1 MTPRPAFRYPLDRRQ
16 RTRLAYTAT
25 AAATRWAAASGID
38 VMALSRNPAVAATL
52 EAGIRAEQCARALRP
67 DVACRPVQP
76 IHHHD
81 GGGVSR
87 ASPRASER
95 SSTSPAI
102 VFLNGWT
109 ASGLVWP
116 RDLIAALERDHRVIR
131 IDNRGSGWSRHAPR
145 PYTIAD
151 LAGDVRRII
160 DELGLGAPIVVG
172 LSMGGMIAQELAL
185 RWPDLVARLV
195 LLGTRPP
202 SPEDSLPPAAVT
214 ASLLASPPQGVPLRR
229 FLRDG
234 WATVTAPG
242 FAAAHPDRIDEM
254 AASIARRPTPRFA
267 LLDQAR
273 AIAAW
278 SGAHRLRGLAV
289 PTTVV
294 HGTEDP
300 LIPVRNGMR
309 IAQLVPGARYVEL
322 TNVGHLVP
330 YEAPEAVE
338 RIVRGF

>member
-1 MTPRPAFRYPLDRRQ
+1 MTAG
-16 RTRLAYTAT
+16 RTRRTRVAF
-25 AAATRWAAASGID
+25 AATSVATKRAADSGVD
-38 VMALSRNPAVAATL
+38 LMALGRNPFVAATL
-52 EAGIRAEQCARALRP
+52 ETAIHAEVIARSLQCDHMSGPAE
-67 DVACRPVQP
+67 P

-81 GGGVSR
+81 GGAG
-87 ASPRASER
+87 PG
-95 SSTSPAI
+95 I

-116 RDLIAALERDHRVIR
+116 ERVVTALEREHRVIR

-145 PYTIAD
+145 PYTIGD
-151 LAGDVRRII
+151 LAGDARMVI
-160 DELGLGAPIVVG
+160 DDLGLEQPTVVG

-185 RWPDLVARLV
+185 RWPDRVGRLV
-195 LLGTRPP
+195 LLATRPP
-202 SPEDSLPPAAVT
+202 SPEDTLAPPRVSAA
-214 ASLLASPPQGVPLRR
+214 LLSTPPPGVSLRR
-229 FLRDG
+229 FLRQG

-242 FAAAHPDRIDEM
+242 FAQEHPDLIDEM

-267 LLDQAR
+267 VLDQAR

-278 SGAHRLRGLAV
+278 SGASRLRRLTV

-309 IAQLVPGARYVEL
+309 LAQLIPGAHYVEL
-322 TNVGHLVP
+322 PGVGHLLAF
-330 YEAPEAVE
+330 EAPDAVTQLLAE
-338 RIVRGF
+338 RF

>member
-1 MTPRPAFRYPLDRRQ
+1 
-16 RTRLAYTAT
+16 LAYQAT

-38 VMALSRNPAVAATL
+38 VMALARNPAVAATL
-52 EAGIRAEQCARALRP
+52 DAGIRAEQCARAWRP
-67 DVACRPVQP
+67 DVVCRPAQP

-81 GGGVSR
+81 GGVSG
-87 ASPRASER
+87 AAV
-95 SSTSPAI
+95 

-116 RDLIAALERDHRVIR
+116 RSLIGALERDHRVIR
-131 IDNRGSGWSRHAPR
+131 VDNRGSGWSRHAAR
-145 PYTIAD
+145 PYTIGD
-151 LAGDVRRII
+151 LAGDVRGII
-160 DELGLGAPIVVG
+160 DELGLGAPTVVG

-185 RWPDLVARLV
+185 RWPDRVRRLV

-202 SPEDSLPPAAVT
+202 SPEDSPAPAAVT
-214 ASLLASPPQGVPLRR
+214 ASLLASPPPGVPLRR

-242 FAAAHPDRIDEM
+242 FAAAHRERIDEM

-278 SGAHRLRGLAV
+278 SGAHRLGALTV

-294 HGTEDP
+294 HGTDDP

-309 IAQLVPGARYVEL
+309 LAQLVPGARYVEL
-322 TNVGHLVP
+322 PHVGHLVP
-330 YEAPEAVE
+330 YEAPDAVE
-338 RIVRGF
+338 RIVRDGF

>member
-1 MTPRPAFRYPLDRRQ
+1 LTAAFRYPIDRRQ
-16 RTRLAYTAT
+16 RTRLAYIAT
-25 AAATRWAAASGID
+25 AAAARSAAAAGFD
-38 VMALSRNPAVAATL
+38 LMALARNPAVAATL
-52 EAGIRAEQCARALRP
+52 DAGIRAEQCARTLRP
-67 DVACRPVQP
+67 DVACRPTQP

-81 GGGVSR
+81 GGVDAG
-87 ASPRASER
+87 
-95 SSTSPAI
+95 PAV

-116 RDLIAALERDHRVIR
+116 ADLIGALERDHRVIR

-145 PYTIAD
+145 PYTIGD
-151 LAGDVRRII
+151 LAGDAHRII
-160 DELGLGAPIVVG
+160 AELGLGAPTVVG
-172 LSMGGMIAQELAL
+172 LSMGGMVAQELAL
-185 RWPDLVARLV
+185 RWPDRVGRLV

-202 SPEDSLPPAAVT
+202 SPEDSLPPAEVT
-214 ASLLASPPQGVPLRR
+214 ASLLASPPKGVPLRR

-234 WATVTAPG
+234 WATVTGRG

-254 AASIARRPTPRFA
+254 AAAIARRPTPRFA

-278 SGAHRLRGLAV
+278 SGAHRLRRLAV
-289 PTTVV
+289 PTAVV
-294 HGTEDP
+294 HGSEDP

-309 IAQLVPGARYVEL
+309 LAQLIPGARYVEL
-322 TNVGHLVP
+322 TDVGHLVP

-338 RIVRGF
+338 RIVRNGS

>member
-1 MTPRPAFRYPLDRRQ
+1 M
-16 RTRLAYTAT
+16 AT

-38 VMALSRNPAVAATL
+38 VMSLARNPAVAATID
-52 EAGIRAEQCARALRP
+52 AGIRAEQCARALRP
-67 DVACRPVQP
+67 DVACGPIQP

-95 SSTSPAI
+95 SSAGSAI

-116 RDLIAALERDHRVIR
+116 ADLIGALERDHRVIR

-145 PYTIAD
+145 PYTIGD
-151 LAGDVRRII
+151 LAGDVRRVING
-160 DELGLGAPIVVG
+160 LGLGAPTVVG

-185 RWPDLVARLV
+185 RWPESVGRVV
-195 LLGTRPP
+195 LLATRPP
-202 SPEDSLPPAAVT
+202 SPEDSPPPAAVT
-214 ASLLASPPQGVPLRR
+214 ASLLASPPKGVPLRR

-242 FAAAHPDRIDEM
+242 FAAEHPDRIDEM
-254 AASIARRPTPRFA
+254 AAAIARRPTPRFA

-278 SGAHRLRGLAV
+278 SGAHRLRQLVV

-294 HGTEDP
+294 HGTDDP
-300 LIPVRNGMR
+300 LIPVHNGMR
-309 IAQLVPGARYVEL
+309 IAQLIPEARYVEL
-322 TNVGHLVP
+322 PNVGHLIP
-330 YEAPEAVE
+330 YESPDAVE
-338 RIVRGF
+338 RIIRDRF